1 MKLNINQ
8 LLEKYWNAEAS
19 LQEEA
24 ELRSYFSGSDV
35 APEHEQYK
43 DLFTFFSVSRLQST
57 DLDVEEVMSS
67 LSDIDAILEKY
78 WNAET
83 SLDEEAQLRAYFT
96 GDEVASK
103 HEQFKDMFTFF
114 EVSGSRKSDLDLSS
128 ILRDTEGIDEILE
141 RYWNAE
147 STLEE
152 EDILKSYF
160 KSNNVEGRHLPYREM
175 FVMFDEKA
183 SISTDLNIADVL
195 RKVENEVGENV
206 IGSSTMPKKVG
217 TKVFSLQRWA
227 SGIAAVFILG
237 FATVFLM
244 NQPSTTTQY
253 KGQTTYLDE
262 EAEAQEAYEITKEAL
277 AFLSSK
283 MNKNSKTVVKSVSK
297 AEKASIFK

>member
-8 LLEKYWNAEAS
+8 LLEKYWNAEAT

-35 APEHEQYK
+35 APEHVQYK

-78 WNAET
+78 WNAES

-96 GDEVASK
+96 GDDIAPK
-103 HEQFKDMFTFF
+103 HEQFREMFTFF
-114 EVSGSRKSDLDLSS
+114 EVSGSRKTDLDLSS
-128 ILRDTEGIDEILE
+128 ILRDADGIDEILE

-152 EDILKSYF
+152 EGILKEYF
-160 KSNNVEGRHLPYREM
+160 TSNDVATKHLPYREL

-183 SISTDLNIADVL
+183 SMTTDLNTFDILKKAQ
-195 RKVENEVGENV
+195 KEIGESV
-206 IGSSTMPKKVG
+206 IGSSTLPKKVE

-227 SGIAAVFILG
+227 SGIAAVFVLG